1 MVEQCTGHPARVIAL
16 DTKKVFDRM
25 WHKGLMEKLSSFG
38 IQGDLHCW
46 IASFLSDRQ
55 QSMVLDGSKS
65 SAKHLCAGVQQ
76 GSILGPVLFLMF
88 IDDLASHLENDIH
101 LFADD
106 SIFHIAIKNT
116 CDRIIIMCR
125 KPPMSLE

>member
-1 MVEQCTGHPARVIAL
+1 
-16 DTKKVFDRM
+16 
-25 WHKGLMEKLSSFG
+25 MEKLSSFG

-55 QSMVLDGSKS
+55 QSVVLDRSTS
-65 SAKHLCAGVQQ
+65 VHQ
-76 GSILGPVLFLMF
+76 GSILGPVLLLMF

-106 SIFHIAIKNT
+106 STLHTATKDT
-116 CDRIIIMCR
+116 CDRIICAE
-125 KPPMSLE
+125 SLQCDLN